1 MQDTLVQRAKKGDAE
16 AFAQLFSQFEIDLY
30 KMAYV
35 YVGNEVDA
43 LDVVQE
49 VAYRSFKY
57 IHSLQ
62 SSIHIKTWL
71 IRITINCATDLLKK
85 RGQFL
90 PYEMDELE
98 KGEEPHEKLPQ
109 KWVME
114 DIITRL
120 SKEEKDVILLR
131 FYNDYTLSQ
140 VSQTLQLKLGTT
152 KTILYR
158 ALKKLKQALEQEE
171 EE

>member
-1 MQDTLVQRAKKGDAE
+1 MQEILVQRAKEGDAE

-35 YVGNEVDA
+35 YVGNEADA

-62 SSIHIKTWL
+62 SVTYVKTWL
-71 IRITINCATDLLKK
+71 MRIVINCASDLLKK
-85 RGQFL
+85 RGQNRPF
-90 PYEMDELE
+90 EAELE
-98 KGEEPHEKLPQ
+98 IGEESLEELPEKWALED
-109 KWVME
+109 VMAKL
-114 DIITRL
+114 T
-120 SKEEKDVILLR
+120 KEEKDVILLR
-131 FYNDYTLSQ
+131 FYHDYTLSQ
-140 VSQTLQLKLGTT
+140 VAQVLQLKLGTT

-158 ALKKLKQALEQEE
+158 ALKKLKQALEQEVQE
-171 EE
+171 